1 MSARKEEKREKMN
14 RRQRKKAYKKVNG
27 YNPSKEQAIQQMI
40 RDTIEYTERRLVEAE
55 KERVNRT
62 YSGFLESIKQRPRSK
77 VRWWRRTR

>member
-1 MSARKEEKREKMN
+1 MNKRQIKKFYQ
-14 RRQRKKAYKKVNG
+14 QRHG
-27 YNPSKEQAIQQMI
+27 YNPGEEDRIQLQI
-40 RDTIEYTERRLVEAE
+40 SDTIKYTERRLVEAE